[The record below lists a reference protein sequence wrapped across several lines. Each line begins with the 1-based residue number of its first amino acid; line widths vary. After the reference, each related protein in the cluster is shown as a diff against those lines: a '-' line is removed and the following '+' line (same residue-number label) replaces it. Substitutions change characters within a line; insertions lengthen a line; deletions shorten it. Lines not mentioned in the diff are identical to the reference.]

1 MRPWPFHM
9 TIEQFA
15 VYQLNG
21 NKKKRKKKEGKIHG
35 TMTRN
40 KLPCINIHQGLQ
52 DTVEQN

>member
-21 NKKKRKKKEGKIHG
+21 NKKKKKKKKRE
-35 TMTRN
+35 RSRA
-40 KLPCINIHQGLQ
+40 Q
-52 DTVEQN
+52 

>member
-1 MRPWPFHM
+1 M

-21 NKKKRKKKEGKIHG
+21 NKKKRKKRRGKDPG

>member
-21 NKKKRKKKEGKIHG
+21 NKKKEGKIHG
-35 TMTRN
+35 TVTRN

>member
-21 NKKKRKKKEGKIHG
+21 NKKKRKKRRGKDPGHNDKKQASLYKYPPG
-35 TMTRN
+35 TTR
-40 KLPCINIHQGLQ
+40 HS
-52 DTVEQN
+52 

>member
-21 NKKKRKKKEGKIHG
+21 NKKKRKKRRGKDPG